1 MTTRRDFL
9 KGSGALVVSFS
20 AQALLPR
27 AVRAAPAGQFGT
39 QASHIDGAALDAW
52 LAVGADGRITA
63 YTGKCDLG
71 QGIFTAQVQL
81 VAEELYVPMAHVTMV
96 ECDTAVTPDQGTTSG
111 SQSTPVNFNDENLGL
126 AAATAREVLLEMA
139 SKRLGAPVAR
149 LAIAAG
155 VISSPAGARVT
166 YGELVGGRRFELPL
180 RKTAKRKPPSAW
192 TTLGKPVTSLDRVAL
207 VTGRFEYVHHLRV
220 PGMLHGRVVRPPD
233 MGATLA
239 GVDASSARGVAG
251 FVDVVVRESFVGV
264 VARTQFAAMVAA
276 ERLKVR
282 WKPGPALPPRETF
295 FDFLRRQP
303 SRDQIAID
311 SSDVDAALERAGDRV
326 IRARYTY
333 PYQMHGSL
341 GPSCAVADVR
351 ADGVTVWSPTQS
363 VYPTRSC
370 LAKLLGVPIETV
382 RVVFKRGSGCY
393 GLNGADAVSFD
404 AAILSQAVRAP
415 VRVQFTRQD
424 EMKWENY
431 GAACAIELRAVLG
444 SDGAIA
450 AWDREAWVAA
460 LGSRPGYDRPGNII
474 TGMLLG
480 HEPEPLAIGP
490 AAPPK
495 GKLDNRSNA
504 VPAYV
509 AGCIAGTCGGEGTI
523 RSERVVTHTVRS
535 PFFTGPLRSPLRI
548 QNTFANESFMD
559 EVCARAGT
567 DPVAFRLRHLRDER
581 IIGVLRAAA
590 KAAQWQA
597 GPRRERSATGEGIA
611 RGRGVACVSYEGHNG
626 YAALIADVDVH
637 VASGVVHPRR
647 YVVAIDCGPISNPDG
662 LRNQV
667 EGGLLQ
673 GTSRALVEE
682 VTWDEHRVTSVDW
695 SSYPSLHLD
704 YDVPAIETVFVTPTG
719 VPATGAGETSITL
732 VPAAISN
739 AVFDA
744 TRARLRDVP
753 FTPARV
759 LVALRGAGSAS

>member
-1 MTTRRDFL
+1 MTTRRAFL
-9 KGSGALVVSFS
+9 QTSGALIVSF
-20 AQALLPR
+20 AALRPR
-27 AVRAAPAGQFGT
+27 AATAARAVGHG
-39 QASHIDGAALDAW
+39 DDALDAW
-52 LAVGADGRITA
+52 LAIGGDGRVTA
-63 YTGKCDLG
+63 YTGKCDFG

-81 VAEELYVPMAHVTMV
+81 VAEELDVPLAHVTMI

-111 SQSTPVNFNDENLGL
+111 SQSTPTNFNHEHLAL

-149 LAIAAG
+149 LAITDG
-155 VISSPAGARVT
+155 VISDPRGRRVT
-166 YGELVGGRRFELPL
+166 YGALVGGRRFELPL

-192 TTLGKPVTSLDRVAL
+192 TVLGTPVTSLDRVAL
-207 VTGRFEYVHHLRV
+207 VTGDFEYVHHVRV
-220 PGMLHGRVVRPPD
+220 PGMLHGRVVRPPEL
-233 MGATLA
+233 GATLEA
-239 GVDASSARGVAG
+239 ADASSVRGIPG
-251 FVDVVVRESFVGV
+251 FVELVVRANFVGV
-264 VARTQFAAMVAA
+264 VARTQYAAMVAA
-276 ERLKVR
+276 GQLNAR
-282 WKPGPALPPRETF
+282 WRPGPALPARDTF

-303 SRDQIAID
+303 GHAQIAVD
-311 SSDVDAALERAGDRV
+311 SGDVDAALAGDRV

-351 ADGVTVWSPTQS
+351 TDGVTVWSATQS
-363 VYPTRSC
+363 AYPTRSC
-370 LAKLLGVPIETV
+370 IAGLLGVPLDTV
-382 RVVFKRGSGCY
+382 RVVFRRGSGCY

-415 VRVQFTRQD
+415 VRVQYTRQD
-424 EMKWENY
+424 EMQWENY
-431 GAACAIELRAVLG
+431 GAACTIEQRAALAA
-444 SDGAIA
+444 DGTIA
-450 AWDREAWVAA
+450 AWDREAWVAS
-460 LGSRPGYDRPGNII
+460 LGNRPGSDRPGNVI

-480 HEPEPLAIGP
+480 HEPEPLAIG
-490 AAPPK
+490 AAEPPK

-504 VPAYV
+504 VPPYV
-509 AGCIAGTCGGEGTI
+509 AGCIAGACGGEGTI

-535 PFFTGPLRSPLRI
+535 PLFTGPLRSPLRI
-548 QNTFANESFMD
+548 QHTFANESFMD
-559 EVCARAGT
+559 ELCARAGA

-590 KAAQWQA
+590 HAAGW
-597 GPRRERSATGEGIA
+597 PRGRASVSDGIA
-611 RGRGVACVSYEGHNG
+611 RGRGVACVGYEGHNG
-626 YAALIADVDVH
+626 YAAVIADVDVE
-637 VASGVVHPRR
+637 VATGVVHPRR

-682 VTWDEHRVTSVDW
+682 VTWDERRVTSVDW
-695 SSYPSLHLD
+695 SSYASLHLD
-704 YDVPAIETVFVTPTG
+704 YDVPTIETVFVTPAG

-732 VPAAISN
+732 VPAAIGN

-744 TRARLRDVP
+744 TGARLRDVP

-759 LVALRGAGSAS
+759 LAALAAKR